1 MRRIVV
7 WTRDSTTTIAATVD
21 TLPAVLV
28 MRTMAAHPY
37 LRRTTLTATI
47 RDVETSIVPTDRHV
61 RPSSTRAMTSMQ
73 RRKQSAATTGDTPPL
88 PSATAIAPSSLASLA
103 HTPRTTT
110 SDGVITTTTKACR
123 LTV

>member
-7 WTRDSTTTIAATVD
+7 WTRDSTMTIAATVD

-28 MRTMAAHPY
+28 MRTMAAHQY
-37 LRRTTLTATI
+37 RRRTTLTATI
-47 RDVETSIVPTDRHV
+47 RDAATSIVPTDRHV

-73 RRKQSAATTGDTPPL
+73 RRMQSAATTGDTPP
-88 PSATAIAPSSLASLA
+88 PSATAIAPSSTVSLA
-103 HTPRTTT
+103 NTPRSTT
-110 SDGVITTTTKACR
+110 SDDVITTTTKACR